1 MCTWQFHLQ
10 FDVSREN
17 TVTSS
22 IEMLRDA
29 GIDFAQLNSNGIAE
43 RRFAEGFL
51 SSGLILNKNIKW
63 VVFHGCFDFGYF
75 LRALRS
81 EPLPKTAEEFY
92 KSVKIYFPNI
102 YDVKKI
108 IGEEE

>member
-1 MCTWQFHLQ
+1 M
-10 FDVSREN
+10 SY
-17 TVTSS
+17 
-22 IEMLRDA
+22 
-29 GIDFAQLNSNGIAE
+29 
-43 RRFAEGFL
+43 
-51 SSGLILNKNIKW
+51 SGLILNKNIKW

-108 IGEEE
+108 IGEEEEFRHDGLNSISQKIGVKVS

>member
-1 MCTWQFHLQ
+1 
-10 FDVSREN
+10 
-17 TVTSS
+17 
-22 IEMLRDA
+22 
-29 GIDFAQLNSNGIAE
+29 
-43 RRFAEGFL
+43 
-51 SSGLILNKNIKW
+51 